1 MCPTAHAGR
10 RRRDVPQGKDCP
22 FCSFLPAQPVV
33 AVVILILCGA
43 NTNLVGEVGG
53 LKKML
58 KSKHVCVFLLLSN
71 EKVTTCQF
79 LGQRKSLHLD
89 DTVFWKLVFVN
100 VLDVLLTFP
109 SEQMFLG
116 LKKMGYNHRQGIC
129 FYAGTSQGVQS
140 LMGCDSSFR
149 FSPLLH
155 YYFSGLSGKNRKES
169 WLYKARIEITYPV
182 LTVVYCRGLK
192 FVLQ

>member
-1 MCPTAHAGR
+1 M
-10 RRRDVPQGKDCP
+10 PQGKDCP

-58 KSKHVCVFLLLSN
+58 KSKHVCIFLLLSN

-79 LGQRKSLHLD
+79 WGRRKSLHLD
-89 DTVFWKLVFVN
+89 NTVFWKLVFVN

-155 YYFSGLSGKNRKES
+155 ISLAFLERTGKKVGFIKLELR
-169 WLYKARIEITYPV
+169 L
-182 LTVVYCRGLK
+182 LTL
-192 FVLQ
+192 F